1 MNDRHH
7 IYPGFRGTD
16 ASVHITHNSV
26 RHAVTRREQIYRA
39 IQRCG
44 DFGAT
49 TFECAEALSLSQ
61 DIVQRQ
67 ISNLHM
73 RGRIMDSGRR
83 RISPLHGEHAV
94 VWVVSPHSHS
104 PISEAFY
111 GKKKQPNPQFSDMI
125 SDLSCF
131 FEAEIS
137 QSYHDQGTSPYG
149 RGYREALHMV
159 QIKLQESFESAGV
172 A

>member
-1 MNDRHH
+1 MNDRQY
-7 IYPGFRGTD
+7 IYPGSHSTD
-16 ASVHITHNSV
+16 ASIHITHNSV
-26 RHAVTRREQIYRA
+26 RHAVTRREQVYRA

-49 TFECAEALSLSQ
+49 AFECADLLSLCQ

-94 VWVVSPHSHS
+94 VWVVLHHPYS

-111 GKKKQPNPQFSDMI
+111 GK
-125 SDLSCF
+125 
-131 FEAEIS
+131 EETT
-137 QSYHDQGTSPYG
+137 QST
-149 RGYREALHMV
+149 
-159 QIKLQESFESAGV
+159 I
-172 A
+172 

>member
-1 MNDRHH
+1 MNDPHH
-7 IYPGFRGTD
+7 IYPGSHSTD
-16 ASVHITHNSV
+16 ASIHITLGSV
-26 RHAVTRREQIYRA
+26 RHAVTRREQVYRA

-67 ISNLHM
+67 ISNLYM

-94 VWVVSPHSHS
+94 VWVLSTYPHS

-111 GKKKQPNPQFSDMI
+111 GKEKTIQPAI
-125 SDLSCF
+125 
-131 FEAEIS
+131 
-137 QSYHDQGTSPYG
+137 
-149 RGYREALHMV
+149 
-159 QIKLQESFESAGV
+159 
-172 A
+172 